1 MKKRLLAM
9 LLALVLVFSLLPGV
23 AIAEGEEHVHCL
35 CGATKTKGE
44 TCTECKSE
52 AVVWD
57 ATNTL
62 PETGGH
68 YYLTESIKDEKAV
81 INGQHVYLC
90 LHSQTVTSTTGIKLA
105 YVAGNGSLTVTD
117 CAEKPGTLTGVTS
130 DYVVQVARGSAF
142 VMYGGKI
149 SGNTAS
155 SVEGVIRL
163 DRGTATVNGGAFT
176 MYGGE
181 ISGNTVK
188 RGTISPAL
196 YNDVKPC
203 AIRILGGTITGNH
216 AAGATAATCGG
227 AGVLAMY
234 DLEVGGDA
242 KIFGNTAASGPAN
255 IYIRNDQNAHLTI
268 STDKPL
274 TNGANI
280 QYGVHNAETDTT
292 NLKAITGAP
301 EDWKN
306 TWVSYDGQ
314 KVGYKDGK
322 FFVDNGPADDEE
334 PAEKHIHCLCGLE
347 KTEGATCASCGSE
360 VVEWT
365 KTATMPAASGYYY
378 LSGPVSAAA
387 QFLDNGENI
396 SLCLHGQTVT
406 SAAGKKFLYLNK
418 NNTYNITDC
427 TAEIVDGEYKAGGF
441 TGTTGIDKKG
451 STMRVNAGCVLNL
464 YNGKIYSNKADD
476 SGIVYV
482 DASDNAAVAGG
493 TFNMYGGEISGNTC
507 QRGTV
512 YGVST
517 GTNKPV
523 IRILG
528 GTITG
533 NKALGTGEQVGGGGI
548 YAFTPVEVGGDAK
561 IFGNEATLG
570 AADIYLRNTESY
582 TGALVI
588 SSDVPL
594 KEGAKIAYGLH
605 VPEADPLDLQFISG
619 TPGEWNSAWV
629 SLDGDAVSYVDG
641 KFCVLANGHFHCLCG
656 KNTTLG
662 QTCADCGSEVVAWGK
677 TNAIPKASG
686 YYYLEDNVSTGAIV
700 PDANAQ
706 VYICLHGKNIT
717 SAAGKKIWYL
727 QKGAKVTVT
736 DCEEVKGT
744 ISGVKNEPVAQ
755 MDVGTSFTLYNGKIT
770 DNTTTGEGIILL
782 AKGNETTDGGTF
794 NMYGGEISGNT
805 SKRGTIMMTNAPGD
819 DKNAVVRI
827 LGGTI
832 TGNHATGDSAING
845 GGAGVVAMGPVEVG
859 GDAKIYGNTAEA
871 GPADIYIRND
881 QKGSLVISTDKP
893 LTTGAQIAYGLFTPE
908 ANPLDLKF
916 ITGTPENW
924 DTAWVNLDGEAVSYV
939 DGKFCLLANGHF
951 HCLCGKNTTLG
962 QTCADCGSEVV
973 AWSKTDALPKNSG
986 YFYLASDVTT
996 GAVVPDDNAEVFIC
1010 LHGHDIASA
1019 AGKKIWYVTNSA
1031 SVTVTDCAETQGS
1044 ITGCKNEPVVQVAAG
1059 AAFQLYGG
1067 KITGNTTT
1075 GEGMILLGKGD
1086 TTTVGGTFNMYG
1098 GEISGN
1104 TSKRGTIMMTNA
1116 PGDDKNAVVR
1126 ILGGTITGNHA
1137 TGDSAIN
1144 GGGAGIVAMG
1154 PVEVGGDAKI
1164 YGNTAEAGPAD
1175 IYIRNDQKGSLVI
1188 SSDKPLTAG
1197 AQIAVGLYTKEKD
1210 PADLQYVTGTP
1221 AVWDLTWVTYCDES
1235 LRYENG
1241 KFTIAKEVVWS
1252 SHKHD
1257 DVKWISVTEQTGW
1270 LPETTGHYVLDADVQ
1285 LPAELKIL
1293 PQQKVVLC
1301 LNGHTLTAAPGVRH
1315 FYVASGGELTICDCT
1330 AKTDKDG
1337 NYTAGKITGADG
1349 TVGGGAIRLAPAS
1362 VVNLY
1367 GGKITGNH
1375 TTGEG
1380 GAFYLEGCTLSN
1392 PTPAVLNMHGGEI
1405 SENTA
1410 DKGFGAAIRF
1420 AGASDDLLAATFH
1433 MEGGYIRNHRSSNYG
1448 GAIHAPGKATIE
1460 LMGGVI
1466 ENNVAVAGGGAVCI
1480 NGASTVILDGT
1491 IIRNNSAEKWGGGL
1505 YIKTGATMKMLS
1517 GEVSGNSS
1525 KIGAGILLE
1534 SEGTNLTMSGGKI
1547 TKNAAGTAGG
1557 GGVYV
1562 GVKCQMTMDGGEVC
1576 ENTSKA
1582 GGAGISVVTSELV
1595 MNGGSICHNQATT
1608 WGAGLL
1614 VSTDAKFT
1622 MNGGSINGN
1631 YTPKSAAGIYAWCSE
1646 VVINKGSISDNV
1658 AQDSVGGI
1666 RLTGS
1671 KLTMNGGSVSGNMG
1685 NTNSGAGIMGE
1696 QASRKIDGVKNS
1708 VPSHIVMYGGS
1719 VSYNKTAKAGS
1730 GVIIQS
1736 KGSTF
1741 EMYGGTISHNHAG
1754 KFAGAVYV
1762 GKGASFNMHGGEVC
1776 YNTMETD
1783 GAAGVYHDG
1792 GGSHTGGA
1800 IHHNSTP
1807 KSGAGFAVSGE
1818 GNVVHAK
1825 GLKIYANTA
1834 KVAGGVLVQS
1844 RGTLHMENCEI
1855 YDNTATLYGGG
1866 VYVYTY
1872 TTTTMKNCKVYNNQ
1886 AQVDGGGLWTWAT
1899 ACLTLDDCQIYE
1911 NKSINGEGGGLWTR
1925 GDALIL
1931 RNCTVRDNTAA
1942 GNGGGLYAG
1951 MMGSATLGYVEYI
1964 RTENTTIQN
1973 NTAGKQGGGIYLSAG
1988 SKAKLY
1994 DTQLLNN
2001 KAAYEGGA
2009 LWAKEDLTMHSV
2021 TATGNQSGGDGYA
2034 VYLADSDYDGHSYFA
2049 GVMKMSGNMQLV
2061 DNKGGDLYL
2070 GEKVSV
2076 AIDGDGLTE
2085 GAKIHV
2091 NLHSG
2096 LLTQWVWG
2104 SYNYEGG
2111 NGDYMITYGERSVT
2125 EPEYAQEEIP
2135 EVPTGEGTQEPPETP
2150 TEDEKESPKSNIG
2163 LIAGITAAI
2172 VVIAAAAVV
2181 IVAVSK
2187 KKKAAK

>member
-9 LLALVLVFSLLPGV
+9 LLALVLVFSLLPSV
-23 AIAEGEEHVHCL
+23 VIAEGEEHVHCL
-35 CGATKTKGE
+35 CGANKTKGT
-44 TCTECKSE
+44 TCAECHSE
-52 AVVWD
+52 AVAWE

-62 PETGGH
+62 PETNGY
-68 YYLTESIKDEKAV
+68 YYLTESFQDEKAV
-81 INGQHVYLC
+81 INGQHVNLC

-117 CAEKPGTLTGVTS
+117 CTETPGNLTGVTS
-130 DYVVQVARGSAF
+130 DFVVQVARGSVF
-142 VMYGGKI
+142 NMYGGKI

-155 SVEGVIRL
+155 NIEGVVRL
-163 DRGTATVNGGAFT
+163 DRGTASVNGGAFH

-188 RGTISPAL
+188 RGTVNAAL
-196 YNDVKPC
+196 YNNVKPC
-203 AIRILGGTITGNH
+203 VIRILGGTITGNH
-216 AAGATAATCGG
+216 ATGTSLTTGGG

-242 KIFGNTAASGPAN
+242 KIYGNTAVSGPAD
-255 IYIRNDQNAHLTI
+255 IYIRNDQNAKLTI
-268 STDKPL
+268 SADKPL
-274 TNGANI
+274 REGANI
-280 QYGVHNAETDTT
+280 QYGLYNAEADPAD
-292 NLKAITGAP
+292 LKAIAGAP
-301 EDWKN
+301 TTWKN
-306 TWVSYDGQ
+306 TWVSYEDQ
-314 KVGYKDGK
+314 KIGFADGK

-334 PAEKHIHCLCGLE
+334 PGEKHIHCLCGLE
-347 KTEGATCASCGSE
+347 KTEGATCASCGSKA
-360 VVEWT
+360 VIWT
-365 KTATMPAASGYYY
+365 ASASMPAASGYYY
-378 LSGPVSAAA
+378 LTGPVSATA
-387 QFLDNGENI
+387 QFLNNNENI

-406 SAAGKKFLYLNK
+406 SAIGKRFLYLNK
-418 NNTYNITDC
+418 NNIYNITDC
-427 TAEIVDGEYKAGGF
+427 KAEVINGEYKAGCM
-441 TGTTGIDKKG
+441 TGVTSVDTYG
-451 STMRVNAGCVLNL
+451 STIRINAGCTLNW
-464 YNGKIYSNKADD
+464 YGGKLTGNVAKD
-476 SGIVYV
+476 SGIIYV
-482 DASDNAAVAGG
+482 DGSSNASVAGG

-517 GTNKPV
+517 GANKPV

-548 YAFTPVEVGGDAK
+548 FAFSPVEVGGDAK

-570 AADIYLRNTESY
+570 AADIYLRNNDTY

-588 SSDVPL
+588 SSEVPL
-594 KEGAKIAYGLH
+594 KAGAQIEYGLFT
-605 VPEADPLDLQFISG
+605 PEADPLDLQFISG
-619 TPGEWNSAWV
+619 TPAVWDSAWV
-629 SLDGDAVSYVDG
+629 SLDGGAVSYRDG

-677 TNAIPKASG
+677 TNAIPKTSG

-700 PDANAQ
+700 PDANAK

-727 QKGAKVTVT
+727 NKGACVTVT
-736 DCEEVKGT
+736 DCEEAKGT
-744 ISGVKNEPVAQ
+744 ISGVSNEPVVQIAA
-755 MDVGTSFTLYNGKIT
+755 GAAFNLYSGKISG
-770 DNTTTGEGIILL
+770 NTTTGDGVVLL
-782 AKGNETTDGGTF
+782 EKGNATTEGGTF
-794 NMYGGEISGNT
+794 TMYGGEISGNT
-805 SKRGTIMMTNAPGD
+805 CNRGAVMMTNAPGE
-819 DKNAVVRI
+819 DKSAVARI

-832 TGNHATGDSAING
+832 TGNHATGTSLTTG
-845 GGAGVVAMGPVEVG
+845 GGAGVLAMGPVEIG
-859 GDAKIYGNTAEA
+859 GDARIYGNTAVA

-881 QKGSLVISTDKP
+881 QKGALIVSSEKP
-893 LTTGAQIAYGLFTPE
+893 LKE
-908 ANPLDLKF
+908 
-916 ITGTPENW
+916 
-924 DTAWVNLDGEAVSYV
+924 
-939 DGKFCLLANGHF
+939 
-951 HCLCGKNTTLG
+951 
-962 QTCADCGSEVV
+962 
-973 AWSKTDALPKNSG
+973 
-986 YFYLASDVTT
+986 
-996 GAVVPDDNAEVFIC
+996 
-1010 LHGHDIASA
+1010 
-1019 AGKKIWYVTNSA
+1019 
-1031 SVTVTDCAETQGS
+1031 
-1044 ITGCKNEPVVQVAAG
+1044 
-1059 AAFQLYGG
+1059 
-1067 KITGNTTT
+1067 
-1075 GEGMILLGKGD
+1075 
-1086 TTTVGGTFNMYG
+1086 
-1098 GEISGN
+1098 
-1104 TSKRGTIMMTNA
+1104 
-1116 PGDDKNAVVR
+1116 
-1126 ILGGTITGNHA
+1126 
-1137 TGDSAIN
+1137 
-1144 GGGAGIVAMG
+1144 
-1154 PVEVGGDAKI
+1154 
-1164 YGNTAEAGPAD
+1164 
-1175 IYIRNDQKGSLVI
+1175 
-1188 SSDKPLTAG
+1188 G
-1197 AQIAVGLYTKEKD
+1197 AQIAVGLYTKETD
-1210 PADLQYVTGTP
+1210 PADLKFVTGTP
-1221 AVWDLTWVTYCDES
+1221 TVWDPAWVTYCGEM
-1235 LRYENG
+1235 LRYEDG
-1241 KFTIAKEVVWS
+1241 KFTIAKKVVWS

-1257 DVKWISVTEQTGW
+1257 DVQWISVTEETGW
-1270 LPETTGHYVLDADVQ
+1270 LPETTGHYVLDSDLQ
-1285 LPAELKIL
+1285 LQAELKIL

-1301 LNGHTLTAAPGVRH
+1301 LNGHDLIAAPGLRH
-1315 FYVASGGELTICDCT
+1315 IYVAAGGELTICDCT

-1349 TVGGGAIRLAPAS
+1349 IVGGGSIRMAPAS

-1392 PTPAVLNMHGGEI
+1392 PNPAVLNMYGGEI

-1410 DKGFGAAIRF
+1410 DKGFGGAIRF
-1420 AGASDDLLAATFH
+1420 AGAPDDLPAATFH
-1433 MEGGYIRNHRSSNYG
+1433 MEGGYIRNHKAPNYG

-1460 LMGGVI
+1460 LMGGII
-1466 ENNVAVAGGGAVCI
+1466 ENNATVGGGAVSV

-1491 IIRNNSAEKWGGGL
+1491 VIRNNSAEKWGGGL
-1505 YIKTGATMKMLS
+1505 YLKAGATMKMLS
-1517 GEVSGNSS
+1517 GEVSGNSA

-1534 SEGTNLTMSGGKI
+1534 SEGTNLTLSGGKI
-1547 TKNAAGTAGG
+1547 TRNAAGTAGG

-1582 GGAGISVVTSELV
+1582 GGAGISVITSKLV
-1595 MNGGSICHNQATT
+1595 MNGGSICHNTSAT

-1622 MNGGSINGN
+1622 MNGGSVNSN
-1631 YTPKSAAGIYAWCSE
+1631 YTPKVAAGIYAWCSE
-1646 VVINKGSISDNV
+1646 IVLNKGSITGNV
-1658 AQDSVGGI
+1658 AEDNTGGI

-1671 KLTMNGGSVSGNMG
+1671 RLTMNGGSVSGNQG
-1685 NTNSGAGIMGE
+1685 NTNSGAGVMGE

-1792 GGSHTGGA
+1792 NGNHTGGA

-1825 GLKIYANTA
+1825 DLKIYANTA

-1872 TTTTMKNCKVYNNQ
+1872 TTTTMKNCKVYNNK
-1886 AQVDGGGLWTWAT
+1886 AQNDGGGLWMWAT
-1899 ACLTLDDCQIYE
+1899 AHLIMDDCQIYNNQAIE
-1911 NKSINGEGGGLWTR
+1911 NEGGGIWTR
-1925 GDALIL
+1925 GDTLKL
-1931 RNCTVRDNTAA
+1931 RGCEVRDNQAA
-1942 GNGGGLYAG
+1942 GNGGGIFAG
-1951 MMGSATLGYVEYI
+1951 MMGSATLGYVDYI
-1964 RTENTTIQN
+1964 TVENTVMQN
-1973 NTAGKQGGGIYLSAG
+1973 NQSGKQGGGIFLSAG
-1988 SKAKLY
+1988 SKAKLS

-2001 KAAYEGGA
+2001 KAVAEGGA

-2021 TATGNQSGGDGYA
+2021 TATGNQSGGEGYA

-2049 GVMKMSGNMQLV
+2049 GVMKMSGDMQIV

-2070 GEKVSV
+2070 GEKVPV
-2076 AIDGDGLTE
+2076 IIDGEGLGQNT
-2085 GAKIHV
+2085 KIHV

-2111 NGDYMITYGERSVT
+2111 NCDYIITYGERSVT
-2125 EPEYAQEEIP
+2125 EPEYAEKVPEIP
-2135 EVPTGEGTQEPPETP
+2135 VEDPSGEPTETP
-2150 TEDEKESPKSNIG
+2150 TEGEQEQPKGNTGLFVGIG
-2163 LIAGITAAI
+2163 AVVA
-2172 VVIAAAAVV
+2172 VIAAAAVI
-2181 IVAVSK
+2181 IVLAAK
-2187 KKKAAK
+2187 KKKVAK